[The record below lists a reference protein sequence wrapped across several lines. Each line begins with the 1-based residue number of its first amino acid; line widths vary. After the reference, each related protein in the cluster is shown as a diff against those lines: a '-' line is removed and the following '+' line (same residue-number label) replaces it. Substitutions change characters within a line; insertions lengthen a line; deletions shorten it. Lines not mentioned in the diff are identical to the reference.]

1 LIEAAGWDGRRAKN
15 PGGTG
20 AKSPSKN
27 DSIRKKSVYVDPR
40 SHCLWLG
47 FVIAAKYQSAGDG
60 SSPVFHSPLKSSV
73 LTWLKPIGHLS
84 I

>member
-1 LIEAAGWDGRRAKN
+1 MAGERKIRGH
-15 PGGTG
+15 G

-60 SSPVFHSPLKSSV
+60 SSPVFQVPAAEEFGTDLA
-73 LTWLKPIGHLS
+73 
-84 I
+84 